1 MYKEKQY
8 EVGQFRHERDSRL
21 IGDMMQNEAAEK
33 IFAWAGKEGL
43 EDIYRGMYE
52 MSCVAVTEEN
62 LPEIAGM
69 AKQASRMFGLR
80 QIPRIYL
87 RRGYEQ
93 TIEIGGLAN
102 PFLVVSSDFL
112 ELTAE
117 EDPRLLSGMIAGRI
131 AGIRAGHGRGMM
143 LFWILETLLGYLPI
157 PAFLVK
163 GLEALVNEWN
173 RCRYFTYDRAFLLAE
188 GDYALAQRSLFI
200 QILPGEILDRFALG
214 SPKDRYTPQ
223 ADRFWEGLGAEG
235 AIRTLNSLRMDDPW
249 IPERYRELKKFRET
263 MGRDGYDG
271 TVSA

>member
-1 MYKEKQY
+1 M
-8 EVGQFRHERDSRL
+8 
-21 IGDMMQNEAAEK
+21 
-33 IFAWAGKEGL
+33 
-43 EDIYRGMYE
+43 
-52 MSCVAVTEEN
+52 
-62 LPEIAGM
+62 
-69 AKQASRMFGLR
+69 
-80 QIPRIYL
+80 
-87 RRGYEQ
+87 
-93 TIEIGGLAN
+93 
-102 PFLVVSSDFL
+102 VSSDFL

-131 AGIRAGHGRGMM
+131 AGIRAGHGKGMM